1 MLAYRHIKE
10 EDFENI
16 EKWLK
21 FWKPNDI
28 FIRDMYPST
37 GLVIY
42 DSYTNTD
49 LYVGFVWLSNSKL
62 AQIGFIVRNPY
73 TKIKNKQTLE
83 LLINGLFL
91 YAKELGYDYVI
102 SEAESE
108 HLKNVFESLGMIKTS
123 SGVSEYIIKIN
134 K

>member
-1 MLAYRHIKE
+1 MLTYKHIKE

-49 LYVGFVWLSNSKL
+49 LYVGFVWLTNSKL
-62 AQIGFIVRNPY
+62 APIGFTVRNPF

-108 HLKNVFESLGMIKTS
+108 HLKNVFESLGMINTS
-123 SGVSEYIIKIN
+123 NGVSEYIIKIN
-134 K
+134 

>member
-49 LYVGFVWLSNSKL
+49 LYAGFVWLTNSKL
-62 AQIGFIVRNPY
+62 APIGFTVRNPF
-73 TKIKNKQTLE
+73 TKIKNKQTLK

-108 HLKNVFESLGMIKTS
+108 HLKNVFESIGMIKTS

-134 K
+134 

>member
-1 MLAYRHIKE
+1 MLTFRHVKE

-49 LYVGFVWLSNSKL
+49 LYVGFVWLTNSKL
-62 AQIGFIVRNPY
+62 APIGFTVRNPF

-83 LLINGLFL
+83 LLISGLFL

-108 HLKNVFESLGMIKTS
+108 HLKNVFESLGMINTS
-123 SGVSEYIIKIN
+123 NGVSEYIIKIN
-134 K
+134 

>member
-1 MLAYRHIKE
+1 MLTYRHIKE

-49 LYVGFVWLSNSKL
+49 LYAGFLWLSNSKL

-91 YAKELGYDYVI
+91 YAKELGYEYI
-102 SEAESE
+102 MTWAESE
-108 HLKNVFESLGMIKTS
+108 HLKNVFESLEMIKTS
-123 SGVSEYIIKIN
+123 DKVSEYIIKIN
-134 K
+134 

>member
-1 MLAYRHIKE
+1 MLTYRHIKE

-49 LYVGFVWLSNSKL
+49 LYAGFLWLSNSKL

-108 HLKNVFESLGMIKTS
+108 HLKNVFESLGMINTS
-123 SGVSEYIIKIN
+123 NGVSEYIIKIN
-134 K
+134 

>member
-1 MLAYRHIKE
+1 MLTFRHIKE

-37 GLVIY
+37 GLLIY

-49 LYVGFVWLSNSKL
+49 LYVGFVWLTNSKL
-62 AQIGFIVRNPY
+62 APIGFTVRNPF

-83 LLINGLFL
+83 LLISGLFL
-91 YAKELGYDYVI
+91 YAKELGYEYVI

-108 HLKNVFESLGMIKTS
+108 HLKNVFESLGMINTS
-123 SGVSEYIIKIN
+123 NGVSEYIIKIN
-134 K
+134 

>member
-1 MLAYRHIKE
+1 MLAYKHIKE

-49 LYVGFVWLSNSKL
+49 LYAGFLWLSNSKL

-108 HLKNVFESLGMIKTS
+108 HLKNVFESLGMINTS
-123 SGVSEYIIKIN
+123 NGVSEYIIKIN
-134 K
+134 

>member
-1 MLAYRHIKE
+1 MLTYRHIKE

-49 LYVGFVWLSNSKL
+49 LYVGFVWLTNSKL
-62 AQIGFIVRNPY
+62 APIGFTVRNPF
-73 TKIKNKQTLE
+73 TKIKNKQTLK

-108 HLKNVFESLGMIKTS
+108 HLKNVFESLGMINTS

-134 K
+134 

>member
-1 MLAYRHIKE
+1 MLTFRHIKE

-37 GLVIY
+37 GLLIY

-49 LYVGFVWLSNSKL
+49 LYVGFVWLTNSKL
-62 AQIGFIVRNPY
+62 APIGFTVRNPY

-83 LLINGLFL
+83 LLISGLFL
-91 YAKELGYDYVI
+91 YAKELGYAV
-102 SEAESE
+102 
-108 HLKNVFESLGMIKTS
+108 LKRLVK
-123 SGVSEYIIKIN
+123 V
-134 K
+134 

>member
-1 MLAYRHIKE
+1 MLTYRHIKE

-49 LYVGFVWLSNSKL
+49 LYVGFVWLTNSKL
-62 AQIGFIVRNPY
+62 APIGFTVRNPY
-73 TKIKNKQTLE
+73 TKIKNKQTLK

-91 YAKELGYDYVI
+91 YAKELGYEYVI

-108 HLKNVFESLGMIKTS
+108 HLKNVFESIGMIKTS

-134 K
+134 

>member
-1 MLAYRHIKE
+1 MLIFRHIKE

-49 LYVGFVWLSNSKL
+49 LYVGFVWLTNSKL
-62 AQIGFIVRNPY
+62 APIGFTVRNPF

-83 LLINGLFL
+83 LLISGLFL

-108 HLKNVFESLGMIKTS
+108 HLKNVFESLGMINTS
-123 SGVSEYIIKIN
+123 NGVSEYIIKIN
-134 K
+134 

>member
-49 LYVGFVWLSNSKL
+49 MYAGFVWLTNSKL
-62 AQIGFIVRNPY
+62 APIGFTVRNPY

-83 LLINGLFL
+83 LLISGLFL

-108 HLKNVFESLGMIKTS
+108 HLKNVFESLGMINTS
-123 SGVSEYIIKIN
+123 NGVSEYIIKIN
-134 K
+134 

>member
-49 LYVGFVWLSNSKL
+49 LYVGFVWLTNSKL
-62 AQIGFIVRNPY
+62 APIGFTVRNPY
-73 TKIKNKQTLE
+73 TKIKNKQTLK

-108 HLKNVFESLGMIKTS
+108 HLKNVFESLGMIKTG

-134 K
+134 

>member
-16 EKWLK
+16 EKWLR

-49 LYVGFVWLSNSKL
+49 LYVGFVWLTNSKL
-62 AQIGFIVRNPY
+62 APIGFTVRNPY

-83 LLINGLFL
+83 LLINVLFL

-108 HLKNVFESLGMIKTS
+108 HLKNAFENLGMIKTS

-134 K
+134 

>member
-1 MLAYRHIKE
+1 MLTYRHIKE

-62 AQIGFIVRNPY
+62 AQIGFIVRNPF
-73 TKIKNKQTLE
+73 TKIKNKQTLK

-108 HLKNVFESLGMIKTS
+108 HLKNVFESLGMINTS
-123 SGVSEYIIKIN
+123 NGVSEYIIKIN
-134 K
+134 

>member
-1 MLAYRHIKE
+1 MLAYKHIKE

-49 LYVGFVWLSNSKL
+49 LYVGFVWLTNSKL
-62 AQIGFIVRNPY
+62 APIGFTVRNPY
-73 TKIKNKQTLE
+73 TKIKNKQTLK

-102 SEAESE
+102 SETESE

-134 K
+134 

>member
-1 MLAYRHIKE
+1 MLTYRHIKE

-49 LYVGFVWLSNSKL
+49 LYVGFVWLTNSKL
-62 AQIGFIVRNPY
+62 APIGFTVRNPF

-83 LLINGLFL
+83 LLISGLFL

-108 HLKNVFESLGMIKTS
+108 HLKNVFESLGMINTS
-123 SGVSEYIIKIN
+123 NGVSEYIIKIN
-134 K
+134 

>member
-1 MLAYRHIKE
+1 MLTFRHIKE

-49 LYVGFVWLSNSKL
+49 LYAGFVWLSNSKL

-108 HLKNVFESLGMIKTS
+108 HLKNVFESLGMINTS
-123 SGVSEYIIKIN
+123 NGVSEYIIKIN
-134 K
+134 

>member
-28 FIRDMYPST
+28 FTRDMYPST

-49 LYVGFVWLSNSKL
+49 LYVGFLWLSNSKL

-83 LLINGLFL
+83 LLISGLFL

-108 HLKNVFESLGMIKTS
+108 HLKNVFESLGMINTS
-123 SGVSEYIIKIN
+123 NGVSEYIIKIN
-134 K
+134 

>member
-1 MLAYRHIKE
+1 MLTYRHIKE

-49 LYVGFVWLSNSKL
+49 LYVGFVWLTNSKL
-62 AQIGFIVRNPY
+62 APIGFTVRNPF
-73 TKIKNKQTLE
+73 TKIKNKQTLK

-108 HLKNVFESLGMIKTS
+108 HLKNVFESIGMIKTS

-134 K
+134 

>member
-1 MLAYRHIKE
+1 MLTYRHMKE

-49 LYVGFVWLSNSKL
+49 LYVGFVWLTNSKL
-62 AQIGFIVRNPY
+62 APIGFTVRNPY
-73 TKIKNKQTLE
+73 TKIKNKQTLK

-108 HLKNVFESLGMIKTS
+108 HLKNVFESIGMIKTS

-134 K
+134 

>member
-1 MLAYRHIKE
+1 MLTYRHIKE

-108 HLKNVFESLGMIKTS
+108 HLKNVFESLGMINTS
-123 SGVSEYIIKIN
+123 NGVSEYIIKIN
-134 K
+134 